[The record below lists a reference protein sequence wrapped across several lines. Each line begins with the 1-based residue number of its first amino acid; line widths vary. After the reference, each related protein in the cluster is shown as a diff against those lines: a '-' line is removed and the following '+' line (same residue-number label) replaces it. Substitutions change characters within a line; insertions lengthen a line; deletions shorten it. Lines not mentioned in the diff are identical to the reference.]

1 MKIGKHYQLATIQHT
16 MRCLRGCLD
25 TVWDV
30 LIAGY
35 SENFPGKKEWAAEM
49 DALRDKIKEIEQRA
63 AEAAARSSMSR

>member
-1 MKIGKHYQLATIQHT
+1 MKIDKHYQLTTIQHT

-25 TVWDV
+25 TVWDA

-35 SENFPGKKEWAAEM
+35 GEDFPGKKEWTSEM

-63 AEAAARSSMSR
+63 YEERERLL